1 MAYNEAIYLYY
12 GKQETNEE
20 KILREI
26 KELKDENHELH
37 NQLETLL
44 EKYKGDED
52 KKSSEEEKSCEDDK
66 KSNE

>member
-44 EKYKGDED
+44 EKYKGEVDNGAVE
-52 KKSSEEEKSCEDDK
+52 
-66 KSNE
+66 